1 MAQRVRWG
9 GHLVQ
14 IWSGE
19 LLLER
24 FRESTMADRSPDQV
38 LGCSCFQ
45 DQKVNQFDGWVSRGQ
60 CTRSRLHRQYFT
72 SQQIVSF
79 SLNRELFDAIF
90 SIHKWTQFAL
100 TLYMFLFHSTRRSRW
115 SFVLR
120 NKKIKIWNTNGQNV
134 IDGISSHHFKDLPNS
149 ISSPRWWKETQ
160 FCWQAWSHLRG
171 AFYHKDYSILDGI
184 QKFPCKYFL
193 FGEKEWPLLR
203 TLLHVWSK
211 GDILD
216 LSSWEAQ
223 CTTAASNIVAK

>member
-1 MAQRVRWG
+1 MAQTVKWG

-19 LLLER
+19 PLLEL

-45 DQKVNQFDGWVSRGQ
+45 DQKVNQFGGWVSRGQ
-60 CTRSRLHRQYFT
+60 CTRSRLHRQHFT

-79 SLNRELFDAIF
+79 SLHRDLFF
-90 SIHKWTQFAL
+90 CN
-100 TLYMFLFHSTRRSRW
+100 LFNSQMDQICSHIIYVCVHSTRRSRW

-134 IDGISSHHFKDLPNS
+134 IDGILKRHFKDFPNS

-160 FCWQAWSHLRG
+160 FCWQAWPHLRE
-171 AFYHKDYSILDGI
+171 AFYHKDYSFLEGI
-184 QKFPCKYFL
+184 QKISCKYFFEKRNGHRSGQPFM
-193 FGEKEWPLLR
+193 FGQKE
-203 TLLHVWSK
+203 TY
-211 GDILD
+211 
-216 LSSWEAQ
+216 
-223 CTTAASNIVAK
+223 